1 MKIKKDLYDRV
12 SNLTWTDY
20 EGIETGDKV
29 YVEEEV
35 IESMLLDLIV
45 EIDRLK
51 EKYEDLEND
60 VEENYKRIPV
70 KDQIGDLYE

>member
-20 EGIETGDKV
+20 EGIEKGEKV